1 MTWGVFGSYCLNHL
15 PAHLQVVS
23 PQGEPD
29 GTWECL
35 VSLGPREAGNPM
47 GPMGLGR
54 RGILHLRR
62 TSQDTLWKWSF
73 IVDLPIKNGD
83 FP

>member
-1 MTWGVFGSYCLNHL
+1 MTWDVFGSYCLNHL

-62 TSQDTLWKWSF
+62 TSQDTLW
-73 IVDLPIKNGD
+73 
-83 FP
+83 